1 MKKQSI
7 YKING
12 KKGQT
17 EDLFADLIISIIII
31 AITMGIIALSE
42 FNQKKEI
49 EPKQMND
56 MAGLYMLD
64 AMTLVRT
71 PILDSYLRDSAW
83 FEKSI
88 PVNVGEMLG
97 IIADGNKELYPWVF
111 SQPPFGT
118 DAGFAKTSDS
128 TKCTK
133 NFYDFL
139 ESRLPFV
146 WQIAMYDDTGKE
158 VFICTPRYEHAKII
172 EKRQRNPELFVEG
185 GFRGCEISDI
195 KLPTDSGKTVTLE
208 VGLCP

>member
-1 MKKQSI
+1 MKQPHYRI
-7 YKING
+7 HG

-17 EDLFADLIISIIII
+17 EDIFSDLIISLIII
-31 AITMGIIALSE
+31 AITIATITASE
-42 FNQKKEI
+42 KVKEHKI

-56 MAGLYMLD
+56 MAGLYILD
-64 AMTLVRT
+64 AVTLMRT

-83 FEKSI
+83 IGSST
-88 PVNVGEMLG
+88 PVTVGEMLG

-118 DAGFAKTSDS
+118 DAGFAKTSDI
-128 TKCTK
+128 TKCTQ

-146 WQIAMYDDTGKE
+146 WEIAMYDSTGKQ
-158 VFICTPRYEHAKII
+158 VFICTPLPGYSRILNKNS
-172 EKRQRNPELFVEG
+172 KSLLVSG
-185 GFRGCEISDI
+185 GFRGCKVSDI
-195 KLPTDSGKTVTLE
+195 NLPTDSGKTVRVE